1 MRVSSPCDLARHGT
15 VALGLTSSS
24 PVRLPKEGSGQ
35 TGPNGPFRGPK
46 LPCRFPFIDTHGE
59 RAGALLQ
66 RAAEIWRGLAGRDP
80 ETLAA
85 DTGATYTRG
94 EDGGELTLPVW
105 GQMVRLAHP
114 GFAAEVE
121 DTGEPL
127 DPFTTLLLAY
137 YFDRANGTP
146 GSGNLIAFSELP
158 DATFYAQAFQS
169 YTGAE
174 LGRAFGSDIDVFANA
189 AAALGG
195 RPEPIADRA
204 FSFPVLPLVRVTVAC
219 WQGDEDFPAS
229 YRVLFDAALARQ
241 LPTDVGAALG
251 SSITQRLIATR
262 RGVA

>member
-1 MRVSSPCDLARHGT
+1 M
-15 VALGLTSSS
+15 TSD
-24 PVRLPKEGSGQ
+24 PETPFMDTQKE
-35 TGPNGPFRGPK
+35 K
-46 LPCRFPFIDTHGE
+46 AE
-59 RAGALLQ
+59 ALLQ

-80 ETLAA
+80 EVLAA
-85 DTGATYTRG
+85 DTGAAYARG

-105 GQMVRLAHP
+105 GQMVRLIHP
-114 GFAAEVE
+114 GFAAEAE

-137 YFDRANGTP
+137 YFDRADGTP

-158 DATFYAQAFQS
+158 DGAFYAQAFQS

-174 LGRAFGSDIDVFANA
+174 LERVFGDDIEVFASA
-189 AAALGG
+189 AATLGG

-219 WQGDEDFPAS
+219 WQGDQDFPSS

-241 LPTDVGAALG
+241 LPTDAGAVLG
-251 SSITQRLIATR
+251 STITQRLIAAHRDPT
-262 RGVA
+262 

>member
-1 MRVSSPCDLARHGT
+1 MRPDPETSFIHAQEEKAQ
-15 VALGLTSSS
+15 AL
-24 PVRLPKEGSGQ
+24 R
-35 TGPNGPFRGPK
+35 
-46 LPCRFPFIDTHGE
+46 
-59 RAGALLQ
+59 Q
-66 RAAEIWRGLAGRDP
+66 RAAEIWSGLTGRDP
-80 ETLAA
+80 EVLAA
-85 DTGATYTRG
+85 DTGAAYTRG

-105 GQMVRLAHP
+105 GRMVRLIHP

-137 YFDRANGTP
+137 YFDRADGTP

-158 DATFYAQAFQS
+158 DATFYAQAFQG

-174 LGRAFGSDIDVFANA
+174 LEQVFGNDLEAFAGA

-204 FSFPVLPLVRVTVAC
+204 FSFPALPLVRVTVAC
-219 WQGDEDFPAS
+219 WQGDEDFPSS

-241 LPTDVGAALG
+241 LPTDVGAGLG
-251 SSITQRLIATR
+251 STITQRLIAAHR
-262 RGVA
+262 DLA